1 MTLAERTKKEYEEY
15 EETVSNM
22 TVEEMKA
29 DLLENCELSF
39 TDSRKL
45 KRNIA
50 DGLLRKMYKAYHPF
64 VNPAEDGYNFI
75 MRKYEA
81 LLKSL
86 YELFD
91 IEDYNLNIFDR
102 LNEAAQYSKEDLSTL
117 ERERIEYRT
126 ERSTEILAEFN
137 NKYNLAEV
145 EEYAGDGFN
154 FDAFGNGYST
164 TFSKAFKALTEWAEM
179 EVK

>member
-1 MTLAERTKKEYEEY
+1 MNRLEEMQKQYKEWEE
-15 EETVSNM
+15 SINNM
-22 TVEEMKA
+22 SAEEMKA
-29 DLLENCELSF
+29 DLLNNCELSF

-64 VNPAEDGYNFI
+64 VNPAEEGYNFI
-75 MRKYEA
+75 MRKYEG

-91 IEDYNLNIFDR
+91 IEDYSLNIFDR

-117 ERERIEYRT
+117 ERERIEFRK
-126 ERSTEILAEFN
+126 EISTEILAEFN

-145 EEYAGDGFN
+145 EEYAGDSLN
-154 FDAFGNGYST
+154 FAVSGTGYST
-164 TFSKAFKALTEWAEM
+164 TFSKAFKSLTEWAEA
-179 EVK
+179 E